1 MCWCPCIRGRRC
13 SSRARDDTL
22 PRWTVSAPT
31 GEMLV
36 LCCFQKDSTF
46 EMLAP
51 IVPLPL
57 DIARGRRGAER
68 AYATETAFG

>member
-1 MCWCPCIRGRRC
+1 
-13 SSRARDDTL
+13 
-22 PRWTVSAPT
+22 
-31 GEMLV
+31 MLV

-46 EMLAP
+46 EMLAL

-68 AYATETAFG
+68 ASGTETAFG